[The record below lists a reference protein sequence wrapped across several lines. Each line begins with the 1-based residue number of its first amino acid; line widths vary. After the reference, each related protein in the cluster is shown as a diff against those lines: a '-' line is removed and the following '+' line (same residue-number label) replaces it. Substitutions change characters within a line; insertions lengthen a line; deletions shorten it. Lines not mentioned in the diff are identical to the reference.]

1 MGGWTW
7 FTKTPQITVITI
19 YVAASVDY
27 KGPLHTIWLCP
38 VALLKINRQKRHKCA
53 LLCVCVCV
61 QKREKDRERERER
74 ERPLSLEADALE
86 PRPKKLPQVNTER
99 C

>member
-7 FTKTPQITVITI
+7 FTKTPQITVISI

-27 KGPLHTIWLCP
+27 KGPLHTIWLCS

-61 QKREKDRERERER
+61 CRRGTERE
-74 ERPLSLEADALE
+74 
-86 PRPKKLPQVNTER
+86 
-99 C
+99 